1 MVGGGGRRG
10 GGGRARFQALI
21 SDLLRGQEENTED
34 GGVGEGLEK
43 RDQVLSPPPPFSSL
57 PLAPGCWAAEFTA
70 SGATD

>member
-1 MVGGGGRRG
+1 MVGGEGDGV

-43 RDQVLSPPPPFSSL
+43 RDQVLSPPPLLLPASSSWL
-57 PLAPGCWAAEFTA
+57 LGC
-70 SGATD
+70 